1 MTYMTPLQTQKPSC
15 VTVLI
20 HGLRIKVQFSTEQ
33 NAEAPQLVREILK
46 YGYLLRQNR

>member
-1 MTYMTPLQTQKPSC
+1 MTCMTPVQRPQPSC

-20 HGLRIKVQFSTEQ
+20 HGLRIKVHFSAEQ

>member
-20 HGLRIKVQFSTEQ
+20 HGLRIKVQFSTE
-33 NAEAPQLVREILK
+33 APQLVREILK